1 MTAYDIYEAWTDSA
15 NDGGEEIRAHGD
27 ESEMLEDVIGYA
39 DGAFGIMLDVGI
51 ADMIVSAYQL
61 YIKAVSGE
69 MEPYFKTG
77 DFANPHYYLVKNVLE
92 EIEVE

>member
-1 MTAYDIYEAWTDSA
+1 MTAYDIYQSWMDSA
-15 NDGGEEIRAHGD
+15 NTGSEEIRKRGD

-39 DGAFGIMLDVGI
+39 DGALGITLDVGI

-77 DFANPHYYLVKNVLE
+77 DFANPHYYLVENVLD
-92 EIEVE
+92 EIEIH